1 MLTPAEQKLR
11 DAVKESSLIRFCQ
24 ELVRIPTV
32 NPYSGDKDPSGE
44 GAGLAYIEE
53 YCRKYGAEI
62 IRIPC
67 DDACCDRRDLLCPRG
82 RKNENRENVAAKF
95 VFGSGKGPVLMLD
108 AHMDTVAAETFD
120 GEPFSGELDAEGF
133 IHGRGSSDDKSSV
146 AVMMEVI
153 RILCEEPP
161 AGLDGTLYCCFV
173 TEEECD
179 GSGRGSMACIDAL
192 PRPDA
197 AIVLDGG
204 AHEVRSGSSGI
215 LTVRIEVPGKSG
227 HAAYGAVSAIDQ
239 ALKLAPAFAK
249 FKSLRPAGP
258 GMLNWGVFQAG
269 NHPANVPE
277 LAVLG
282 LNLRTLPED
291 ADASEAQYGVRSAR
305 LVRELFESCVA
316 EIAAADPF
324 LKDNPPKIIWVKDLP
339 GEDCYARETEYVHF
353 VRDAWADALGEVPP
367 IAIPCGWGD
376 LTHFI
381 RAGIPSVA
389 VGASFPGAPHSDR
402 EKVRVQDLV
411 DTARAATVCT
421 ARFLQKGD
429 R

>member
-1 MLTPAEQKLR
+1 MLNCTERSMR
-11 DAVKESSLIRFCQ
+11 DAVNENNLIRFCQ

-32 NPYSGDKDPSGE
+32 NPYSGDKNPSGE
-44 GAGLAYIEE
+44 SEGLAYIAD
-53 YCRKYGAEI
+53 YCRRYGAEI

-82 RKNENRENVAAKF
+82 RRNEGRENVVAKF
-95 VFGSGKGPVLMLD
+95 VFGSGQGPTLMLD
-108 AHMDTVAAETFD
+108 AHMDTVAAD
-120 GEPFSGELDAEGF
+120 SYAGAPFSGELKDGF

-146 AVMMEVI
+146 SVLMEVI
-153 RILCEEPP
+153 RILCEDGREE
-161 AGLDGTLYCCFV
+161 LDGTLYCCFV

-197 AIVLDGG
+197 AIVLDGAFGTVLSG
-204 AHEVRSGSSGI
+204 ASGI

-249 FKSLRPAGP
+249 FKSLRPAEP
-258 GMLNWGVFQAG
+258 GMLNWGVFQSG

-282 LNLRTLPED
+282 LNLRTLPAD
-291 ADASEAQYGVRSAR
+291 ADASEAKYGVRSAR
-305 LVRELFESCVA
+305 IVRELFESCVA
-316 EIAAADPF
+316 EAAANDPF
-324 LKDNPPKIIWVKDLP
+324 LRDNPPKIIWVKDLP
-339 GEDCYARETEYVHF
+339 GEDCSPWAQDYLQF
-353 VRDAWADALGEVPP
+353 VRDAWSDALEKTPP
-367 IAIPCGWGD
+367 MSLLCGWGD

-381 RAGIPSVA
+381 RAGIPSA
-389 VGASFPGAPHSDR
+389 GMGASFPGAPHSAG
-402 EKVRVQDLV
+402 EKVQVCDLV
-411 DTARAATVCT
+411 NAARAAVVCT
-421 ARFLQKGD
+421 ARFLEKK
-429 R
+429 

>member
-1 MLTPAEQKLR
+1 MLTSAEQKLR
-11 DAVKESSLIRFCQ
+11 DAVNEANLVRFCQ

-32 NPYSGDKDPSGE
+32 NPYSGDQKPSGE
-44 GAGLAYIEE
+44 SAGLAYIEE

-67 DDACCDRRDLLCPRG
+67 DDAACDRRDLLCPRG
-82 RKNENRENVAAKF
+82 RQNENRENVAAKF

-120 GEPFSGELDAEGF
+120 GDPFSGELDEEGF

-153 RILCEEPP
+153 RILCENPP

-179 GSGRGSMACIDAL
+179 GSGRGSMACLDAL
-192 PRPDA
+192 PKPDA
-197 AIVLDGG
+197 AIVLDGAFGTVLSG
-204 AHEVRSGSSGI
+204 ASGI

-249 FKSLRPAGP
+249 FKSLRPAEP
-258 GMLNWGVFQAG
+258 GMLNWGVFHAG

-277 LAVLG
+277 RAVLG
-282 LNLRTLPED
+282 LNLRTLPAD
-291 ADASEAQYGVRSAR
+291 ADASEAKYGVRSAR

-316 EIAAADPF
+316 EAAADDPF
-324 LKDNPPKIIWVKDLP
+324 LKDNPPRVIWVKDLP
-339 GEDCYARETEYVHF
+339 GE
-353 VRDAWADALGEVPP
+353 
-367 IAIPCGWGD
+367 
-376 LTHFI
+376 
-381 RAGIPSVA
+381 
-389 VGASFPGAPHSDR
+389 
-402 EKVRVQDLV
+402 
-411 DTARAATVCT
+411 
-421 ARFLQKGD
+421 
-429 R
+429 

>member
-1 MLTPAEQKLR
+1 MLTSAEQKLR
-11 DAVKESSLIRFCQ
+11 DAVNEANLVRFCQ

-32 NPYSGDKDPSGE
+32 NPYSGDQKPSGE
-44 GAGLAYIEE
+44 SAGLAYIEE

-67 DDACCDRRDLLCPRG
+67 DDAACDRRDLLCPRG
-82 RKNENRENVAAKF
+82 RQNENRENVAAKF

-120 GEPFSGELDAEGF
+120 GDPFSGELDEEGF

-146 AVMMEVI
+146 AMMMEVI
-153 RILCEEPP
+153 RILCENPP

-179 GSGRGSMACIDAL
+179 GSGRGSMACLDAL
-192 PRPDA
+192 PKPDA
-197 AIVLDGG
+197 AIVLDGAFGTVLSG
-204 AHEVRSGSSGI
+204 ASGI

-249 FKSLRPAGP
+249 FKSLRPAEP
-258 GMLNWGVFQAG
+258 GMLNWGVFHAG

-282 LNLRTLPED
+282 LNLRTLPAD
-291 ADASEAQYGVRSAR
+291 ADASEAKYGVRSAR

-316 EIAAADPF
+316 EAAADDPF
-324 LKDNPPKIIWVKDLP
+324 LKDNPPRVIWVKDLP
-339 GEDCYARETEYVHF
+339 GEDCSPWAGDYLRQIRE
-353 VRDAWADALGEVPP
+353 AWTDALEEAPP
-367 IAIPCGWGD
+367 VSLLCGWGD

-381 RAGIPSVA
+381 RAGIPSVGI
-389 VGASFPGAPHSDR
+389 GASFPGAPHSAG
-402 EKVRVQDLV
+402 EKVRVTDL
-411 DTARAATVCT
+411 TKAARAAVVCV
-421 ARFLQKGD
+421 ARVLK
-429 R
+429 